1 MKLDINLRVLFSALF
16 LILLASTIYPTNSN
30 AQKPSGTISRADSVA
45 CGGNGTAI
53 ISDPGTTSCEL
64 QPDIQKINF
73 LRVDLCTAEPT
84 APTTSA
90 PLDRTNCATFYRN
103 DDGSE
108 VTVQQGVGTQIGTA
122 SDYSAIPHGTY
133 TYGVVTMGTVF
144 KYTASVTF
152 DATVTDT
159 SGTGGT
165 TTCVTR
171 PGSNPIMYGWHQGQ
185 NAAQSNVSCAA
196 NAVASEVSLGIN
208 TMTMDGNNCKHLL
221 NFNGTN
227 GIVAG
232 YLLEADDTLHADV
245 PVSDIVPSSSAGCT
259 SGTNN
264 QVSKVMG
271 VMTLATPM
279 EISANTIGMQIEYNN
294 TQSLKLDL
302 GGENEAGESSIYKWD
317 IAFFDFTLTAKKARS
332 RGSWR

>member
-1 MKLDINLRVLFSALF
+1 MKFDTNLRLLFSAFF
-16 LILLASTIYPTNSN
+16 LILLASIIYPTNSN
-30 AQKPSGTISRADSVA
+30 AQKPSGTVARADSVA

-53 ISDPGTTSCEL
+53 ITDPGTTSCEL

-73 LRVDLCTAEPT
+73 LRVDFCTAEPT

-90 PLDRTNCATFYRN
+90 PLDRSNCSTFYRN
-103 DDGSE
+103 DNGSE
-108 VTVQQGVGTQIGTA
+108 VTVQQGAGTQIGTA

-152 DATVTDT
+152 SDTVTDT

-171 PGSNPIMYGWHQGQ
+171 PGSNPIMYGWHQSQ

-196 NAVASEVSLGIN
+196 NAVASEISIGIN
-208 TMTMDGNNCKHLL
+208 TMAMSGNNCKHLL

-227 GIVAG
+227 GNVAG
-232 YLLEADDTLHADV
+232 YLLEADDTLHNDV
-245 PVSDIVPSSSAGCT
+245 PDNDIVPSSSDGCT

-264 QVSKVMG
+264 EISKIMG
-271 VMTLATPM
+271 VMTFGTPI
-279 EISANTIGMQIEYNN
+279 EIAANTVGIEIEYNN
-294 TQSLKLDL
+294 TQGLKLDL
-302 GGENEAGESSIYKWD
+302 GGDSSIYKWD
-317 IAFFDFTLTAKKARS
+317 VAFFDFTITAKKARS

>member
-1 MKLDINLRVLFSALF
+1 MKLDINLRLLFSALF
-16 LILLASTIYPTNSN
+16 LILLASTFYPTNSN
-30 AQKPSGTISRADSVA
+30 AQTPDGTAQRADSVA

-53 ISDPGTTSCEL
+53 ITDPGTTSCEL

-90 PLDRTNCATFYRN
+90 PLDRTNCSTFYRN
-103 DDGSE
+103 DNGSE
-108 VTVQQGVGTQIGTA
+108 VTVQQGAGTQIGTA

-144 KYTASVTF
+144 KYTASKTF
-152 DATVTDT
+152 SDTMTDT
-159 SGTGGT
+159 GGGGST

-171 PGSNPIMYGWHQGQ
+171 PGSNAIMYGWHDSQ

-196 NAVASEVSLGIN
+196 NAVASEISIGIN
-208 TMTMDGNNCKHLL
+208 TMAMSGNNCKHLL

-227 GIVAG
+227 GNVAG
-232 YLLEADDTLHADV
+232 YLLEADDTLHDDV
-245 PVSDIVPSSSAGCT
+245 PGTDIVPSSSDGCT

-264 QVSKVMG
+264 EISKIMG
-271 VMTLATPM
+271 VMTFGTPI
-279 EISANTIGMQIEYNN
+279 EIAANTVGMEIEYNN

-302 GGENEAGESSIYKWD
+302 GGDSSIYKWD
-317 IAFFDFTLTAKKARS
+317 VAFFDFTLTAKKARS